1 MRRELSSLLL
11 LLAAAGA
18 IDFDSFFGSQGFQGA
33 QAGGSRG
40 SSGGAADREY
50 YDLLGVEPGCS
61 EADLKKA
68 WRKTSLQSHPDRGG
82 DAEHFKKL
90 NEAYQV
96 LSDPQKRQLYD
107 QYGKAGVEG
116 GAGGM
121 PGGFGGM
128 GGGFGG
134 PGGGFG
140 GFSGMGGQG
149 VDLDDVLNAFFGGG
163 ARSGGFGGGGFG
175 GMRGSPRAR
184 TSVHRLSVT
193 LEELYAGAVKQLTI
207 EIGGRRVQKELH
219 IRPGMASGQK
229 FQFRDIAGFQVQLEQ
244 APHRTWKREGD
255 DLHAVVSLSLC
266 EALGGFCRQLRQV
279 DGSPVWLRPSPADA
293 PTRPGQVRM
302 LRGLGMPR
310 YRLGGKGDMLLHFRV
325 RFPERPI
332 SADAVAALR
341 KALPRNA
348 ATESPLPGARQR
360 VLELVDVG
368 DEADSFFDE

>member
-1 MRRELSSLLL
+1 MRCARDSRARVGRGGAASPPRRRARATWTRTPPANEMRRELSSLLL
-11 LLAAAGA
+11 LLAAAGT

-163 ARSGGFGGGGFG
+163 ARSGVSSSPSVGGCTHFGGEAY
-175 GMRGSPRAR
+175 SA
-184 TSVHRLSVT
+184 
-193 LEELYAGAVKQLTI
+193 A
-207 EIGGRRVQKELH
+207 
-219 IRPGMASGQK
+219 
-229 FQFRDIAGFQVQLEQ
+229 FR
-244 APHRTWKREGD
+244 
-255 DLHAVVSLSLC
+255 
-266 EALGGFCRQLRQV
+266 
-279 DGSPVWLRPSPADA
+279 
-293 PTRPGQVRM
+293 
-302 LRGLGMPR
+302 
-310 YRLGGKGDMLLHFRV
+310 
-325 RFPERPI
+325 
-332 SADAVAALR
+332 
-341 KALPRNA
+341 
-348 ATESPLPGARQR
+348 
-360 VLELVDVG
+360 
-368 DEADSFFDE
+368 